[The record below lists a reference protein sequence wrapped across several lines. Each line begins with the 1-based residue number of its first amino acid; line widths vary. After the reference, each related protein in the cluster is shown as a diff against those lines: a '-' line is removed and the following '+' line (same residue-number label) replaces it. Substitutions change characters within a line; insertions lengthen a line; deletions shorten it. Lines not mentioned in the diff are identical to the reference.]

1 MLNCVDSLVGI
12 VKLEF
17 GNYYATAQLEYLC
30 IGSDQPL
37 TINVLVRATT
47 SAWAMKTGIDIGTS

>member
-1 MLNCVDSLVGI
+1 MLNSVDSLVGI
-12 VKLEF
+12 VLEF

-37 TINVLVRATT
+37 TINVLVRA
-47 SAWAMKTGIDIGTS
+47 WAMKTGIDIGTS